1 MTDRIPY
8 CVMPYIGISTDST
21 GGYKPCVTFDNVHSF
36 KGNSFEDYINSD
48 WLTNLKQ
55 THLLEILPQGCR
67 MCKMREEKNIV
78 STRQRGLNEFT
89 DKENLQEINKTN
101 TFKIAY
107 FTVSNL
113 CNQAC
118 IMCTPKLSSKIYNE
132 INPSHMEHYVQAHD
146 NINSMW
152 KNVNL
157 SKPYTN
163 NNIKKIIDRLDEN
176 AIVHISGGEPMVN
189 KQVIFML
196 EYLLEK
202 DLNKTINLQLVSN
215 FQSYN
220 TKIIN
225 LLSNFK
231 GIALASVDA
240 IGEKLSYI
248 RYESNWENIKN
259 NLFLF
264 KKNCDNFKLMIK
276 PTVSILNILYLDELF
291 DWAEQNNFEVRAN
304 NRIVNPDFLSINIL
318 PKKYIPDIIEKYS
331 KYKMPIID
339 IEELKY
345 HLSLNNN
352 DDSLTKK
359 FFMEIAKNDS
369 NRKLKLEKVLPE
381 LKKMLENG

>member
-1 MTDRIPY
+1 MTDSIPY

-21 GGYKPCVTFDNVHSF
+21 GGYKPCVTFDPVDSF
-36 KGNSFEDYINSD
+36 KGDSFEDYLNSE
-48 WLTNLKQ
+48 WLKKLKQ
-55 THLLEILPQGCR
+55 THLLQILPQGCR

-78 STRQRGLNEFT
+78 STRQRGLREFIDKDNQQNINE
-89 DKENLQEINKTN
+89 NK
-101 TFKIAY
+101 KLKVAY

-132 INPSHMEHYVQAHD
+132 INSSHMEHYIQAHD
-146 NINSMW
+146 NIKNMW

-157 SKPYTN
+157 NKPYTN
-163 NNIKKIIDRLDEN
+163 NDIKKIIDKLDET
-176 AIVHISGGEPMVN
+176 ATVHISGGEPMVN

-202 DLNKTINLQLVSN
+202 NLNKTIDLQLVSN

-220 TKIIN
+220 TKIID

-231 GIALASVDA
+231 GIALASIDA

-248 RYESNWENIKN
+248 RYESDWKTIKN

-264 KKNCDNFKLMIK
+264 QKNCSNFKLMIK

-318 PKKYIPDIIEKYS
+318 PKKYIPEIIEKYS

-352 DDSLTKK
+352 TDLTKK
-359 FFMEIAKNDS
+359 FFIEIAKNDS
-369 NRKLKLEKVLPE
+369 NRKLKFENVLPE
-381 LKKMLENG
+381 LNKILKNG

>member
-1 MTDRIPY
+1 MTDTIPY
-8 CVMPYIGISTDST
+8 CVMPYIGISTGST
-21 GGYKPCVTFDNVHSF
+21 GGYKPCVTFDPVYSF
-36 KGNSFEDYINSD
+36 KGSFEDYSNSD
-48 WLTNLKQ
+48 WLKNLKE
-55 THLLEILPQGCR
+55 THLLEILPHGCR

-78 STRQRGLNEFT
+78 STRQRGLNDFIY
-89 DKENLQEINKTN
+89 KENLQKISKNDK
-101 TFKIAY
+101 FKIVY
-107 FTVSNL
+107 FTISNL

-132 INPSHMEHYVQAHD
+132 INSSHMDHYVQGY
-146 NINSMW
+146 NTINSIW

-157 SKPYTN
+157 NKPYTN
-163 NNIKKIIDRLDEN
+163 NDIKKIIDKLDKT
-176 AIVHISGGEPMVN
+176 ATVHISGGEPMVN
-189 KQVIFML
+189 KQVIFIL
-196 EYLLEK
+196 EYLVEK
-202 DLNKTINLQLVSN
+202 NLNKTIDLQLVSN

-231 GIALASVDA
+231 GIALASIDA
-240 IGEKLSYI
+240 IGEKLAYI
-248 RYESNWENIKN
+248 RYESNWKNIKN

-264 KKNCDNFKLMIK
+264 QNNCDNFELMIK
-276 PTVSILNILYLDELF
+276 PTLSILNILYLDELF

-352 DDSLTKK
+352 DYSLTKK

>member
-1 MTDRIPY
+1 
-8 CVMPYIGISTDST
+8 MPYIGISTDST
-21 GGYKPCVTFDNVHSF
+21 GGYKPCVTFDPVDSF
-36 KGNSFEDYINSD
+36 KGDSFEDYLNSE
-48 WLTNLKQ
+48 WLKKLKQ
-55 THLLEILPQGCR
+55 THLLQILPQGCR

-78 STRQRGLNEFT
+78 STRQRGLREFIDKDNQQNINE
-89 DKENLQEINKTN
+89 NK
-101 TFKIAY
+101 KLKVAY

-132 INPSHMEHYVQAHD
+132 INSSHMEHYIQAHD
-146 NINSMW
+146 NIKNMW

-157 SKPYTN
+157 NKPYTN
-163 NNIKKIIDRLDEN
+163 NDIKKIIDKLDET
-176 AIVHISGGEPMVN
+176 ATVHISGGEPMVN

-202 DLNKTINLQLVSN
+202 NLNKTIDLQLVSN

-220 TKIIN
+220 TKIID

-231 GIALASVDA
+231 GIALASIDA

-248 RYESNWENIKN
+248 RYESDWKTIKN

-264 KKNCDNFKLMIK
+264 QKNCSNFKLMIK

-318 PKKYIPDIIEKYS
+318 PKKYIPEIIEKYS

-352 DDSLTKK
+352 TDLTKK
-359 FFMEIAKNDS
+359 FFIEIAKNDS
-369 NRKLKLEKVLPE
+369 NRKLKFENVLPE
-381 LKKMLENG
+381 LNKILKNG

>member
-1 MTDRIPY
+1 MTDTIPY

-48 WLTNLKQ
+48 WLKNLKQ
-55 THLLEILPQGCR
+55 THSLEILPQGCR

-78 STRQRGLNEFT
+78 STRQRGLHEFI
-89 DKENLQEINKTN
+89 DKENLQEVSKNDK
-101 TFKIAY
+101 FKIVY

-132 INPSHMEHYVQAHD
+132 TNSSHMEHYVQAYD
-146 NINSMW
+146 NINSMF
-152 KNVNL
+152 KSVNL
-157 SKPYTN
+157 NKPYTN
-163 NNIKKIIDRLDEN
+163 DDIKKIIDKLDKT
-176 AIVHISGGEPMVN
+176 ATVHISGGEPMVN
-189 KQVIFML
+189 KQIIFML
-196 EYLLEK
+196 EYLIEK
-202 DLNKTINLQLVSN
+202 DLNKTIDLQFVSN

-220 TKIIN
+220 TKIID
-225 LLSNFK
+225 LLSYFK

-264 KKNCDNFKLMIK
+264 QKNCNNFKLMIK
-276 PTVSILNILYLDELF
+276 PTISILNILYLDELF
-291 DWAEQNNFEVRAN
+291 DWAKQNNFEVRAN

-318 PKKYIPDIIEKYS
+318 PKKYIPEIIEKYS
-331 KYKMPIID
+331 KYKMPTID
-339 IEELKY
+339 IDELKY
-345 HLSLNNN
+345 HLSSNNN
-352 DDSLTKK
+352 DINLIKK
-359 FFMEIAKNDS
+359 FFIEINKNDS
-369 NRKLKLEKVLPE
+369 VRKLKLEKVLPE